1 MITLVDQDYT
11 GLTAKLEQIIRALE
25 RQRGQTL
32 AQIIAELDTAC
43 TTGTKKN
50 AQGYKISWKGYKLH
64 LDTACCG
71 VPISAVLTGA
81 KRKSLAAPPLSCRT
95 AASHMRGVNLAASSE
110 TAKHWK
116 TLALLPG

>member
-1 MITLVDQDYT
+1 MVQRCSSLQGEMITLVDQDYT

-50 AQGYKISWKGYKLH
+50 AQG
-64 LDTACCG
+64 TR
-71 VPISAVLTGA
+71 SAGKTNCT
-81 KRKSLAAPPLSCRT
+81 STPPAAVYPS
-95 AASHMRGVNLAASSE
+95 
-110 TAKHWK
+110 
-116 TLALLPG
+116 ALC

>member
-1 MITLVDQDYT
+1 MVQRCSSLQGEMITLVDQDYT

-50 AQGYKISWKGYKLH
+50 AQG
-64 LDTACCG
+64 TR
-71 VPISAVLTGA
+71 SAGKAKNCTSTPPAAVYPLVL
-81 KRKSLAAPPLSCRT
+81 C
-95 AASHMRGVNLAASSE
+95 
-110 TAKHWK
+110 
-116 TLALLPG
+116 